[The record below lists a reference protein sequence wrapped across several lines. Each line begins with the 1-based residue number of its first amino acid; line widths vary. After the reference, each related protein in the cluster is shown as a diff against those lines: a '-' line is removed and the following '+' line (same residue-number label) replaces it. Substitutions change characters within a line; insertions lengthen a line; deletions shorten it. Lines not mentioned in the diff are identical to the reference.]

1 MRVFR
6 AIVEALVL
14 AVLYFRHDL
23 APGGSVGAE
32 FVGDHALGR
41 TTLLAQKPLQQP
53 FGGSRIAADLD
64 DFVEHV
70 SVLIDGAPEVA
81 FFAVDRDHHFVEMPD
96 VLSARLPLGDR
107 LLVDAIPL
115 GEGSLTMLYCSTHRL
130 SRAGVVT
137 LTTELG

>member
-53 FGGSRIAADLD
+53 FGGPRIAADLD
-64 DFVEHV
+64 DC
-70 SVLIDGAPEVA
+70 EVA
-81 FFAVDRDHHFVEMPD
+81 WNRDPAF
-96 VLSARLPLGDR
+96 
-107 LLVDAIPL
+107 
-115 GEGSLTMLYCSTHRL
+115 
-130 SRAGVVT
+130 GVICIQS
-137 LTTELG
+137 GPRS